1 MIIRQYET
9 MMLLSPELDEAGCET
24 ILNFVK
30 ELAKKAEVNLAS
42 VDYLGKKTMAYQ
54 IGQFKEAHYY
64 LLTFDSAPSF
74 VSELE
79 RNLGINDKVIRF
91 LTVKRPLRAKP
102 FQKGMEEKAVVTEVK
117 KETETPAVEIEE
129 DEKAVATEVKKET
142 ETPPVETGEDEDAG
156 N

>member
-9 MMLLSPELDEAGCET
+9 MMLLIPELDEAGCEAIIT
-24 ILNFVK
+24 FVK
-30 ELAKKAEVNLAS
+30 DLAKKDGVTITSA
-42 VDYLGKKTMAYQ
+42 DYLGKKTLAYQ
-54 IGQFKEAHYY
+54 IGQSKEAHYY

-74 VSELE
+74 VAELE

-102 FQKGMEEKAVVTEVK
+102 FQKGMEEKATISEEK
-117 KETETPAVEIEE
+117 KETEPGVS
-129 DEKAVATEVKKET
+129 
-142 ETPPVETGEDEDAG
+142 ETGEDEDAG

>member
-24 ILNFVK
+24 ILNFVR
-30 ELAKKAEVNLAS
+30 ELAKKDGVTLAA
-42 VDYLGKKTMAYQ
+42 VDHLGKKTMAYQ
-54 IGQFKEAHYY
+54 IGQYKEAHYY
-64 LLTFDSAPSF
+64 LLTFDSAPAF

-129 DEKAVATEVKKET
+129 KAVVTEVKNET
-142 ETPPVETGEDEDAG
+142 ETPAVETGEDEDAG